1 MSFAGLNGEFVDL
14 RSLVRSVAGN
24 NALGEISVRPP
35 TSDDEASFLRL
46 IAWSYALIFE
56 AGRITIPYLLKLP
69 SSVAI
74 PEGECE
80 TACRNVHDLRTWTFH
95 NLGYDSER
103 DVARI
108 RRVHTW
114 FMDRCEVS
122 PPDNAADWSRC
133 FDDLCKDVHGVT
145 KYCKGAVSLLLDESE
160 YNSEVIADLNLRCD
174 RNWPVERF
182 DGIVADAA
190 IRLGKNVNI
199 PSFRQHRINRWRQFL
214 ESVPEADNPRVRIV
228 RLIERDLLDH
238 FEGILPID
246 GNDVMNHIGLAPGPA
261 VGDLLMLARRLYD
274 AGVDSKRELLDAL
287 TKHSAS

>member
-1 MSFAGLNGEFVDL
+1 
-14 RSLVRSVAGN
+14 
-24 NALGEISVRPP
+24 
-35 TSDDEASFLRL
+35 
-46 IAWSYALIFE
+46 
-56 AGRITIPYLLKLP
+56 
-69 SSVAI
+69 
-74 PEGECE
+74 
-80 TACRNVHDLRTWTFH
+80 
-95 NLGYDSER
+95 
-103 DVARI
+103 
-108 RRVHTW
+108 
-114 FMDRCEVS
+114 
-122 PPDNAADWSRC
+122 
-133 FDDLCKDVHGVT
+133 
-145 KYCKGAVSLLLDESE
+145 
-160 YNSEVIADLNLRCD
+160 
-174 RNWPVERF
+174 VERF